1 MCLVCCASWLRFVAC
16 SMMVLRR
23 CCVRIAV
30 NVWLCLVG
38 VVCLGCVVWLC
49 RALVATCSVVSFAN
63 LRRLGDD
70 DYNGDDDYDDGDDG
84 SIFLSW
90 AVSSVA
96 FRSRH
101 FVCFVRNQLHIMLE
115 TCCVHNVTCVES
127 EVFPHV
133 GGLAHAWYSST
144 KRRKY
149 GLAPL
154 P

>member
-1 MCLVCCASWLRFVAC
+1 MCGCAWLGLCVWVALVGYVACWLQRVQWCLVK
-16 SMMVLRR
+16 
-23 CCVRIAV
+23 
-30 NVWLCLVG
+30 
-38 VVCLGCVVWLC
+38 
-49 RALVATCSVVSFAN
+49 TY

-127 EVFPHV
+127 EVFPNV
-133 GGLAHAWYSST
+133 GGLAHVWYSST

-154 P
+154 PLGQATI